1 MDEFERRARFD
12 NIRAEEAAGNVAD
25 SMEVR
30 LALMARVHAGEITL
44 EDAQAQLKRIK
55 SSAKRAGKITRNQ
68 AFLGRSAAPPAQDQK
83 GDSDA

>member
-30 LALMARVHAGEITL
+30 MALMDRVHKGEITL
-44 EDAQAQLKRIK
+44 KAAQDELKRIK
-55 SSAKRAGKITRNQ
+55 HNAKRNGQIARNQ
-68 AFLGRSAAPPAQDQK
+68 PFTA
-83 GDSDA
+83 